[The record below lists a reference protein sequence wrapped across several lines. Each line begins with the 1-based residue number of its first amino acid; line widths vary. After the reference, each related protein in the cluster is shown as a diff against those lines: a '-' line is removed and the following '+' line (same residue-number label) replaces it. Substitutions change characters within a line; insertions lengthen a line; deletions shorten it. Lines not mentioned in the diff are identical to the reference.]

1 MPSKICTVKASVN
14 KAIGEINGGGDNNAP
29 RRGNLEPSMRSFTQ
43 AKYTF
48 TCLLACVSASA
59 HALTP
64 PRTVNLFDQEVL
76 AQIVSIA
83 KGRESK
89 AKAADR
95 CRWIGDLAMWR
106 DPDITPLV
114 EDFREAYVGIAAPF
128 QSWLGEYS
136 TATRVWLSRASPG
149 YLTRLRAGLERVRPL
164 LHDQPGVR
172 QDCLDTLGE
181 LDTEVAAIAADHDRY
196 HPQMHASPEGQ
207 RVGRTGTVAE
217 ALVGV
222 LSCVTRMSAAVTKLV
237 TLTRAVNLELSQA
250 LPEPKLI
257 PMAPVRPGFMTIEYG
272 HMSLTPAMKRRL
284 RTTEQVDRYERDHGD
299 ITKLRRVL
307 SVKTDGVSVA
317 VTVWV
322 GREKY
327 RGGRVADRP
336 TYKKGSNNKRARL
349 GQDDAEAT
357 PAQDI
362 QARMGF
368 DPGAR
373 SLGGYTIRRPDGQSV
388 SGVLAKCGYTAT
400 PSFRVN
406 MSAASFKTTS
416 LEALKQSIRFV
427 HENIVQIINEGTR
440 KCFRR
445 ATFANH
451 CLRLKHFARAG
462 RQLLDDLG
470 GRPPE
475 PIHLEVAYGAA
486 LFGSAGTPSCAPYRH
501 FARALPGI
509 ISEFRTSIVCPYC
522 KSHFR
527 RVVHTHRTMLCQNP
541 ACEGAPWR
549 VERLRRHPEQRDILL
564 NLSHRDKS
572 ASENIFWCIY
582 DATSDQIEQSPFH
595 YDSQRGALPR
605 YH

>member
-1 MPSKICTVKASVN
+1 MQAAQYTPMPSKIYTVKVSVN

-29 RRGNLEPSMRSFTQ
+29 RRGRGNLEPGMRSFTQ

-48 TCLLACVSASA
+48 TCLLAYVSGSA
-59 HALTP
+59 HVVTP

-76 AQIVSIA
+76 KQIVSIA
-83 KGRESK
+83 QQKVSK

-95 CRWIGDLAMWR
+95 AISE
-106 DPDITPLV
+106 LV
-114 EDFREAYVGIAAPF
+114 GRVLHSHP
-128 QSWLGEYS
+128 
-136 TATRVWLSRASPG
+136 VWLSRASPG
-149 YLTRLRAGLERVRPL
+149 YLTRLRAGLDRVRSL
-164 LHDQPGVR
+164 LHDRPGVR
-172 QDCLDTLGE
+172 QDFLDTQGE
-181 LDTEVAAIAADHDRY
+181 LDTEVAAIAADHGRY
-196 HPQMHASPEGQ
+196 HPQIHALPEEQ

-250 LPEPKLI
+250 LPEPKLVPFV
-257 PMAPVRPGFMTIEYG
+257 PMAPVRPGFMTIERRVTV
-272 HMSLTPAMKRRL
+272 LTPAMKRCPRAREL
-284 RTTEQVDRYERDHGD
+284 VDRYERDHGD

-327 RGGRVADRP
+327 SGGRVADRP
-336 TYKKGSNNKRARL
+336 TYKKGSSNKRARL

-357 PAQDI
+357 PAPDI
-362 QARMGF
+362 QALMGF

-445 ATFANH
+445 ATFCQSLSAPEA
-451 CLRLKHFARAG
+451 LRPG
-462 RQLLDDLG
+462 WT
-470 GRPPE
+470 
-475 PIHLEVAYGAA
+475 
-486 LFGSAGTPSCAPYRH
+486 STP
-501 FARALPGI
+501 G
-509 ISEFRTSIVCPYC
+509 
-522 KSHFR
+522 
-527 RVVHTHRTMLCQNP
+527 
-541 ACEGAPWR
+541 
-549 VERLRRHPEQRDILL
+549 
-564 NLSHRDKS
+564 
-572 ASENIFWCIY
+572 
-582 DATSDQIEQSPFH
+582 
-595 YDSQRGALPR
+595 
-605 YH
+605 

>member
-1 MPSKICTVKASVN
+1 
-14 KAIGEINGGGDNNAP
+14 
-29 RRGNLEPSMRSFTQ
+29 
-43 AKYTF
+43 
-48 TCLLACVSASA
+48 
-59 HALTP
+59 
-64 PRTVNLFDQEVL
+64 
-76 AQIVSIA
+76 
-83 KGRESK
+83 
-89 AKAADR
+89 
-95 CRWIGDLAMWR
+95 MWR

-114 EDFREAYVGIAAPF
+114 EDFVTAYSYLGLCKPF
-128 QSWLGEYS
+128 DTWLGEYS

-149 YLTRLRAGLERVRPL
+149 YLTRLRAGIERVRPL
-164 LHDQPGVR
+164 LHDRPGVR
-172 QDCLDTLGE
+172 QDFLHTLGE
-181 LDTEVAAIAADHDRY
+181 LDTE
-196 HPQMHASPEGQ
+196 GQ
-207 RVGRTGTVAE
+207 RVGRTDTVAE

-250 LPEPKLI
+250 LPEPKLVPFV
-257 PMAPVRPGFMTIEYG
+257 PMAPVRPGFMTLERG
-272 HMSLTPAMKRRL
+272 VTALTPAMKRRL
-284 RTTEQVDRYERDHGD
+284 RVHVNWSATKNLTDEQVDRYERDHGD

-307 SVKTDGVSVA
+307 SVKTDGVSAA
-317 VTVWV
+317 VKVWV

-336 TYKKGSNNKRARL
+336 TYKKGSSNKRARL

-357 PAQDI
+357 PAPDI
-362 QARMGF
+362 QALMGF

-373 SLGGYTIRRPDGQSV
+373 SLGGYTIRRPDGHSV

-440 KCFRR
+440 NTSPGLDVNSWMISAGAPGAHSSRSRVWGCTVRFRR
-445 ATFANH
+445 HSLLCTVPPLCSSTSWHNAPAQRRRECH
-451 CLRLKHFARAG
+451 DGLGIPHF
-462 RQLLDDLG
+462 
-470 GRPPE
+470 
-475 PIHLEVAYGAA
+475 
-486 LFGSAGTPSCAPYRH
+486 
-501 FARALPGI
+501 
-509 ISEFRTSIVCPYC
+509 
-522 KSHFR
+522 
-527 RVVHTHRTMLCQNP
+527 HRNP

-572 ASENIFWCIY
+572 ASENILWCTF

>member
-1 MPSKICTVKASVN
+1 MH
-14 KAIGEINGGGDNNAP
+14 
-29 RRGNLEPSMRSFTQ
+29 SFTQ

-83 KGRESK
+83 QQKVSK

-114 EDFREAYVGIAAPF
+114 RDFREAYVGIAAPF

-172 QDCLDTLGE
+172 QDFLDTLGE
-181 LDTEVAAIAADHDRY
+181 LDT
-196 HPQMHASPEGQ
+196 EGQ

-237 TLTRAVNLELSQA
+237 TLTRAVNLELSHA

-257 PMAPVRPGFMTIEYG
+257 PFVPMAPVRPGFMTLERG
-272 HMSLTPAMKRRL
+272 VTALTPAMKRRL
-284 RTTEQVDRYERDHGD
+284 RVHVNWSATKNLTDEQVAEYERDHGD

-317 VTVWV
+317 VAVWV

-327 RGGRVADRP
+327 SGGRVADRP

-357 PAQDI
+357 PAPDI
-362 QARMGF
+362 QALMGF

-400 PSFRVN
+400 LSFRMN

-445 ATFANH
+445 ASFCQSLSAPEA
-451 CLRLKHFARAG
+451 LRPG
-462 RQLLDDLG
+462 WT
-470 GRPPE
+470 
-475 PIHLEVAYGAA
+475 
-486 LFGSAGTPSCAPYRH
+486 STP
-501 FARALPGI
+501 G
-509 ISEFRTSIVCPYC
+509 
-522 KSHFR
+522 
-527 RVVHTHRTMLCQNP
+527 
-541 ACEGAPWR
+541 
-549 VERLRRHPEQRDILL
+549 
-564 NLSHRDKS
+564 
-572 ASENIFWCIY
+572 
-582 DATSDQIEQSPFH
+582 
-595 YDSQRGALPR
+595 
-605 YH
+605 

>member
-1 MPSKICTVKASVN
+1 
-14 KAIGEINGGGDNNAP
+14 
-29 RRGNLEPSMRSFTQ
+29 
-43 AKYTF
+43 
-48 TCLLACVSASA
+48 
-59 HALTP
+59 
-64 PRTVNLFDQEVL
+64 
-76 AQIVSIA
+76 
-83 KGRESK
+83 
-89 AKAADR
+89 
-95 CRWIGDLAMWR
+95 MWR

-114 EDFREAYVGIAAPF
+114 RDFREVYVGIAAPF

-164 LHDQPGVR
+164 LHDRPGVR
-172 QDCLDTLGE
+172 QDFLDTQGE
-181 LDTEVAAIAADHDRY
+181 LDTEVAAIAADHGMHHR
-196 HPQMHASPEGQ
+196 QMHASPEGQ

-250 LPEPKLI
+250 LPEPKLVPFV
-257 PMAPVRPGFMTIEYG
+257 PMAPVRPGFMTIERG
-272 HMSLTPAMKRRL
+272 VTALTPAMKRRL
-284 RTTEQVDRYERDHGD
+284 RVYRDWSAKSNLTDEQVDRYERDHGD

-307 SVKTDGVSVA
+307 SVKTDGVSAA

-336 TYKKGSNNKRARL
+336 TYKGSSNKRARL

-357 PAQDI
+357 PAPDI
-362 QARMGF
+362 QALMGF

-440 KCFRR
+440 KVF
-445 ATFANH
+445 
-451 CLRLKHFARAG
+451 
-462 RQLLDDLG
+462 
-470 GRPPE
+470 PPCD
-475 PIHLEVAYGAA
+475 
-486 LFGSAGTPSCAPYRH
+486 FC
-501 FARALPGI
+501 
-509 ISEFRTSIVCPYC
+509 
-522 KSHFR
+522 
-527 RVVHTHRTMLCQNP
+527 
-541 ACEGAPWR
+541 
-549 VERLRRHPEQRDILL
+549 
-564 NLSHRDKS
+564 
-572 ASENIFWCIY
+572 
-582 DATSDQIEQSPFH
+582 QSP
-595 YDSQRGALPR
+595 SAPEALRPGWTSLFWTQQF
-605 YH
+605 

>member
-1 MPSKICTVKASVN
+1 
-14 KAIGEINGGGDNNAP
+14 
-29 RRGNLEPSMRSFTQ
+29 
-43 AKYTF
+43 
-48 TCLLACVSASA
+48 
-59 HALTP
+59 
-64 PRTVNLFDQEVL
+64 
-76 AQIVSIA
+76 
-83 KGRESK
+83 
-89 AKAADR
+89 
-95 CRWIGDLAMWR
+95 MWR

-114 EDFREAYVGIAAPF
+114 QDFVTAYSYIGLCKQF
-128 QSWLGEYS
+128 DTWLGEYS
-136 TATRVWLSRASPG
+136 TSTRVWLSRASPG

-172 QDCLDTLGE
+172 QDFLDTLGE
-181 LDTEVAAIAADHDRY
+181 LDTEVAAIAADHGRY
-196 HPQMHASPEGQ
+196 HPQIHALPEGQ

-250 LPEPKLI
+250 LPEPKLVPFV
-257 PMAPVRPGFMTIEYG
+257 PMAPVKPGFMTLERG
-272 HMSLTPAMKRRL
+272 VTALTPAMKRRL
-284 RTTEQVDRYERDHGD
+284 RVHVNWSATKNLTDEQVAEYERDHGD

-357 PAQDI
+357 PAPDI
-362 QARMGF
+362 QALMGF

-486 LFGSAGTPSCAPYRH
+486 LFCSAGTPSCAPYRN

-509 ISEFRTSIVCPYC
+509 MLWHNVVVSVTMVSEFRTSIVCPYR
-522 KSHFR
+522 KAHFR

-572 ASENIFWCIY
+572 ASENILWCTF

>member
-1 MPSKICTVKASVN
+1 
-14 KAIGEINGGGDNNAP
+14 
-29 RRGNLEPSMRSFTQ
+29 MRSFTQ

-64 PRTVNLFDQEVL
+64 PRTVNLFDEEVL
-76 AQIVSIA
+76 KQIVSIA
-83 KGRESK
+83 QQKVSK

-95 CRWIGDLAMWR
+95 CRWIGDLAMRR

-114 EDFREAYVGIAAPF
+114 RDFREAYVGIAFPF

-164 LHDQPGVR
+164 
-172 QDCLDTLGE
+172 
-181 LDTEVAAIAADHDRY
+181 
-196 HPQMHASPEGQ
+196 
-207 RVGRTGTVAE
+207 
-217 ALVGV
+217 
-222 LSCVTRMSAAVTKLV
+222 
-237 TLTRAVNLELSQA
+237 
-250 LPEPKLI
+250 
-257 PMAPVRPGFMTIEYG
+257 
-272 HMSLTPAMKRRL
+272 
-284 RTTEQVDRYERDHGD
+284 
-299 ITKLRRVL
+299 
-307 SVKTDGVSVA
+307 
-317 VTVWV
+317 
-322 GREKY
+322 
-327 RGGRVADRP
+327 
-336 TYKKGSNNKRARL
+336 
-349 GQDDAEAT
+349 
-357 PAQDI
+357 
-362 QARMGF
+362 
-368 DPGAR
+368 
-373 SLGGYTIRRPDGQSV
+373 
-388 SGVLAKCGYTAT
+388 
-400 PSFRVN
+400 
-406 MSAASFKTTS
+406 
-416 LEALKQSIRFV
+416 

-445 ATFANH
+445 ASFANH

-509 ISEFRTSIVCPYC
+509 MLRHNVVVSVTMVSEFRTSIVCPYC
-522 KSHFR
+522 KAHFR

-572 ASENIFWCIY
+572 ASENILWCTF
-582 DATSDQIEQSPFH
+582 DATPDQIEQSPFH

>member
-1 MPSKICTVKASVN
+1 MQAAQYTPMPSKIYTAKASVN

-29 RRGNLEPSMRSFTQ
+29 RRGNLEPGMRSFTQ
-43 AKYTF
+43 AKHTF

-76 AQIVSIA
+76 AQI
-83 KGRESK
+83 
-89 AKAADR
+89 
-95 CRWIGDLAMWR
+95 
-106 DPDITPLV
+106 
-114 EDFREAYVGIAAPF
+114 
-128 QSWLGEYS
+128 
-136 TATRVWLSRASPG
+136 
-149 YLTRLRAGLERVRPL
+149 
-164 LHDQPGVR
+164 
-172 QDCLDTLGE
+172 
-181 LDTEVAAIAADHDRY
+181 
-196 HPQMHASPEGQ
+196 
-207 RVGRTGTVAE
+207 
-217 ALVGV
+217 
-222 LSCVTRMSAAVTKLV
+222 
-237 TLTRAVNLELSQA
+237 
-250 LPEPKLI
+250 
-257 PMAPVRPGFMTIEYG
+257 
-272 HMSLTPAMKRRL
+272 
-284 RTTEQVDRYERDHGD
+284 
-299 ITKLRRVL
+299 
-307 SVKTDGVSVA
+307 
-317 VTVWV
+317 
-322 GREKY
+322 
-327 RGGRVADRP
+327 
-336 TYKKGSNNKRARL
+336 GSSNKRARL
-349 GQDDAEAT
+349 GQDDTEAT
-357 PAQDI
+357 PAPDI
-362 QARMGF
+362 QALMGF

-451 CLRLKHFARAG
+451 CLRLKHFTRAG

-486 LFGSAGTPSCAPYRH
+486 LFCSAGTPSCAPYRH

-509 ISEFRTSIVCPYC
+509 MLRHNVVVSVTIVSEFRTSIVCPYC

-549 VERLRRHPEQRDILL
+549 VERLRRHPEQRVILL
-564 NLSHRDKS
+564 NLSHRD
-572 ASENIFWCIY
+572 
-582 DATSDQIEQSPFH
+582 
-595 YDSQRGALPR
+595 
-605 YH
+605 

>member
-1 MPSKICTVKASVN
+1 MHH
-14 KAIGEINGGGDNNAP
+14 
-29 RRGNLEPSMRSFTQ
+29 R
-43 AKYTF
+43 
-48 TCLLACVSASA
+48 
-59 HALTP
+59 
-64 PRTVNLFDQEVL
+64 
-76 AQIVSIA
+76 
-83 KGRESK
+83 
-89 AKAADR
+89 
-95 CRWIGDLAMWR
+95 
-106 DPDITPLV
+106 
-114 EDFREAYVGIAAPF
+114 
-128 QSWLGEYS
+128 
-136 TATRVWLSRASPG
+136 
-149 YLTRLRAGLERVRPL
+149 
-164 LHDQPGVR
+164 
-172 QDCLDTLGE
+172 
-181 LDTEVAAIAADHDRY
+181 
-196 HPQMHASPEGQ
+196 QMHASPEGQ

-250 LPEPKLI
+250 LPEPKLVPFV
-257 PMAPVRPGFMTIEYG
+257 PMAPVRPGFMTIERG
-272 HMSLTPAMKRRL
+272 VTALTPAMKRRL
-284 RTTEQVDRYERDHGD
+284 RVHVNWSATKNLTDEQVDRYERDHGD

-307 SVKTDGVSVA
+307 SVRTDGVSVA

-327 RGGRVADRP
+327 SGGRVADRP
-336 TYKKGSNNKRARL
+336 TYKKGSSNKRARL

-357 PAQDI
+357 PAPDI
-362 QARMGF
+362 QALMGF

-373 SLGGYTIRRPDGQSV
+373 SLDGYTICRPDGQSV

-451 CLRLKHFARAG
+451 CLRQKHFARAG

-509 ISEFRTSIVCPYC
+509 MLRHNVVVSVTMVSEFRTSIVCPYC
-522 KSHFR
+522 KAHFR
-527 RVVHTHRTMLCQNP
+527 RVVYTHRTMLCQNP

-549 VERLRRHPEQRDILL
+549 VERLRRHPEQRDTLL

-572 ASENIFWCIY
+572 ASENILWCTY

>member
-1 MPSKICTVKASVN
+1 
-14 KAIGEINGGGDNNAP
+14 
-29 RRGNLEPSMRSFTQ
+29 MRSFTQ

-64 PRTVNLFDQEVL
+64 PRTVNLFDQEAL

-83 KGRESK
+83 QQKVSK

-114 EDFREAYVGIAAPF
+114 QDFREAF
-128 QSWLGEYS
+128 
-136 TATRVWLSRASPG
+136 
-149 YLTRLRAGLERVRPL
+149 
-164 LHDQPGVR
+164 
-172 QDCLDTLGE
+172 
-181 LDTEVAAIAADHDRY
+181 
-196 HPQMHASPEGQ
+196 
-207 RVGRTGTVAE
+207 
-217 ALVGV
+217 
-222 LSCVTRMSAAVTKLV
+222 
-237 TLTRAVNLELSQA
+237 
-250 LPEPKLI
+250 
-257 PMAPVRPGFMTIEYG
+257 
-272 HMSLTPAMKRRL
+272 
-284 RTTEQVDRYERDHGD
+284 
-299 ITKLRRVL
+299 
-307 SVKTDGVSVA
+307 
-317 VTVWV
+317 
-322 GREKY
+322 
-327 RGGRVADRP
+327 
-336 TYKKGSNNKRARL
+336 KKGSNNKRARL

-357 PAQDI
+357 PAPDI
-362 QARMGF
+362 QALMGF

-440 KCFRR
+440 KCIRR
-445 ATFANH
+445 ASFANH
-451 CLRLKHFARAG
+451 RLRQKHFARAG

-470 GRPPE
+470 GSPPE
-475 PIHLEVAYGAA
+475 PSHLEVAYGAA
-486 LFGSAGTPSCAPYRH
+486 LFDSAGTPSCAPYRH

-509 ISEFRTSIVCPYC
+509 MLRHNVVVTVTMVSEFRTSIVCPYC
-522 KSHFR
+522 KAHFR
-527 RVVHTHRTMLCQNP
+527 RVVHTHRTTLCQNP
-541 ACEGAPWR
+541 ACEGAPWP
-549 VERLRRHPEQRDILL
+549 VERLRRHPEQRDMLL

-572 ASENIFWCIY
+572 ASENILWCTF
-582 DATSDQIEQSPFH
+582 DVTSDQIEQSPFH

>member
-1 MPSKICTVKASVN
+1 MPSKIYTVKASVN
-14 KAIGEINGGGDNNAP
+14 KAICEINGGGDNNAP
-29 RRGNLEPSMRSFTQ
+29 RRGNLEPGMRSFTQ

-64 PRTVNLFDQEVL
+64 PRMVNLFDQEVL
-76 AQIVSIA
+76 KQIVSIA
-83 KGRESK
+83 QQKVSK

-114 EDFREAYVGIAAPF
+114 QDFVTAYSYLGLCKPF
-128 QSWLGEYS
+128 DTWLGEYS
-136 TATRVWLSRASPG
+136 TATRVRLSRASPG

-172 QDCLDTLGE
+172 QDFLDTLGE

-257 PMAPVRPGFMTIEYG
+257 PMAPVRPGFMTLERG
-272 HMSLTPAMKRRL
+272 VTALTPAMKRRL
-284 RTTEQVDRYERDHGD
+284 RVHVNWSATKNLTDEQVAEYERDHGD

-327 RGGRVADRP
+327 RGG
-336 TYKKGSNNKRARL
+336 SSNKRARL

-357 PAQDI
+357 PAPDI
-362 QARMGF
+362 QALMGF

-373 SLGGYTIRRPDGQSV
+373 SLG
-388 SGVLAKCGYTAT
+388 GYTAT

-451 CLRLKHFARAG
+451 CLRQKHFARAG

-509 ISEFRTSIVCPYC
+509 MLRHNVVVTVTMVSEFRTSIVCPYC
-522 KSHFR
+522 KAHFR

-549 VERLRRHPEQRDILL
+549 VERLRRHPEQRETYFSISLTEI
-564 NLSHRDKS
+564 R
-572 ASENIFWCIY
+572 AP
-582 DATSDQIEQSPFH
+582 ARTSFGAPSMQLQI
-595 YDSQRGALPR
+595 R
-605 YH
+605 

>member
-1 MPSKICTVKASVN
+1 
-14 KAIGEINGGGDNNAP
+14 
-29 RRGNLEPSMRSFTQ
+29 MRSFTQ

-64 PRTVNLFDQEVL
+64 PRTVNLVDQEVL
-76 AQIVSIA
+76 KQI
-83 KGRESK
+83 
-89 AKAADR
+89 
-95 CRWIGDLAMWR
+95 IGDLAMWR

-114 EDFREAYVGIAAPF
+114 RDFREAYVGIAAPF

-136 TATRVWLSRASPG
+136 TATRVRLSRASPG

-172 QDCLDTLGE
+172 QDFLDTLSE
-181 LDTEVAAIAADHDRY
+181 LDT
-196 HPQMHASPEGQ
+196 EGQ

-257 PMAPVRPGFMTIEYG
+257 PFVPMAPVKPGFMTLERG
-272 HMSLTPAMKRRL
+272 VTALTPAMKRRL
-284 RTTEQVDRYERDHGD
+284 RVHVNWSATKNLTDEQVAEHERDHGD

-307 SVKTDGVSVA
+307 SVKTDGVSAA

-357 PAQDI
+357 PAPDI
-362 QARMGF
+362 QALMGF
-368 DPGAR
+368 DPDAR

-400 PSFRVN
+400 PTLRVN

-470 GRPPE
+470 GRTGAHSPGIRVWGCTVRFRRHSLLCSVPPLCSSTSWHNAPAQRRRE
-475 PIHLEVAYGAA
+475 CHDGLRIAHFHRVPILQSTLQTCGAH
-486 LFGSAGTPSCAPYRH
+486 TPH
-501 FARALPGI
+501 HALPE
-509 ISEFRTSIVCPYC
+509 S
-522 KSHFR
+522 
-527 RVVHTHRTMLCQNP
+527 RV
-541 ACEGAPWR
+541 
-549 VERLRRHPEQRDILL
+549 
-564 NLSHRDKS
+564 
-572 ASENIFWCIY
+572 
-582 DATSDQIEQSPFH
+582 
-595 YDSQRGALPR
+595 RGSSMAR
-605 YH
+605 

>member
-1 MPSKICTVKASVN
+1 
-14 KAIGEINGGGDNNAP
+14 
-29 RRGNLEPSMRSFTQ
+29 MRSFTQ

-64 PRTVNLFDQEVL
+64 PRTV
-76 AQIVSIA
+76 
-83 KGRESK
+83 
-89 AKAADR
+89 
-95 CRWIGDLAMWR
+95 
-106 DPDITPLV
+106 
-114 EDFREAYVGIAAPF
+114 
-128 QSWLGEYS
+128 
-136 TATRVWLSRASPG
+136 
-149 YLTRLRAGLERVRPL
+149 
-164 LHDQPGVR
+164 
-172 QDCLDTLGE
+172 
-181 LDTEVAAIAADHDRY
+181 
-196 HPQMHASPEGQ
+196 
-207 RVGRTGTVAE
+207 
-217 ALVGV
+217 
-222 LSCVTRMSAAVTKLV
+222 KLV
-237 TLTRAVNLELSQA
+237 PFV
-250 LPEPKLI
+250 
-257 PMAPVRPGFMTIEYG
+257 PMAPVKPGFMTIEYG
-272 HMSLTPAMKRRL
+272 YMSLTPAMKRRL
-284 RTTEQVDRYERDHGD
+284 RVHVNWSATKNLTTEQVDRYERDHGD

-307 SVKTDGVSVA
+307 SVRTDGVSVA
-317 VTVWV
+317 VT
-322 GREKY
+322 
-327 RGGRVADRP
+327 
-336 TYKKGSNNKRARL
+336 GSSNKRARL

-357 PAQDI
+357 PAPDI
-362 QARMGF
+362 QALMGF

-427 HENIVQIINEGTR
+427 HENIVQIINKGTR

-445 ATFANH
+445 ASFANH
-451 CLRLKHFARAG
+451 CLRQKHFARAG

-509 ISEFRTSIVCPYC
+509 MLRHNVVVTVTMVSEFRTSIVCPYC
-522 KSHFR
+522 KTHFR

-549 VERLRRHPEQRDILL
+549 VERHPEQRDILL
-564 NLSHRDKS
+564 
-572 ASENIFWCIY
+572 
-582 DATSDQIEQSPFH
+582 SP
-595 YDSQRGALPR
+595 R
-605 YH
+605 